1 MNKLPGTDQFVLDNR
16 VFPHWVPDW
25 ELDWVQHWYYP
36 AVVFGEAGIVVAVER
51 AVVVVAAWIV
61 REVTEVRIVIP

>member
-1 MNKLPGTDQFVLDNR
+1 M
-16 VFPHWVPDW
+16 FPDWVPDW

-36 AVVFGEAGIVVAVER
+36 AVASEEAVIVVAVER

-61 REVTEVRIVIP
+61 RGVTGVRIVTP